1 MLNRCRLVL
10 YSWRGDIGKDVSVYV
25 ENGRIAW
32 IGTTAPPLGAKSGLV
47 IDCREHILMPCL
59 YNAHTHAA
67 MVLLRGYH
75 DDSELMDWL
84 GHMWAVEWKLDPH
97 TVYLASKLAI
107 LEMITGGTCGF
118 LDMYFYPEETVKA
131 AKEIGIR
138 TALGPVIMGNVDP
151 YKAIEISLEFA
162 KKFEKDNIVKPVF
175 NIHSIY
181 ATPHDAIVLAAEKS
195 LELGVPLHIHV
206 SETRREVYEA
216 KKRYGAFPV
225 ELLDRKLKALH
236 SRTVLVHAGWIASW
250 ELELVRKARAS
261 IVHCPTSNMKLAT
274 AGHFPAYEAMEIGIN
289 VGLGTDGAA
298 SNNSLDMF
306 LEMKMMVMLQRHS
319 YWDTRIKATHALKAA
334 TVGSAR
340 AMGLEGVGKVEVG
353 YKADLVLVSTRSPR
367 LQPLRLDNLVST
379 IVYTTTADNVAYT
392 IVDGKPVFAPEDREE
407 VLKEVARIAQ
417 ELNNFIEKLSGE
429 KIQVPPCSPQQA
441 CKDISNIVG

>member
-1 MLNRCRLVL
+1 
-10 YSWRGDIGKDVSVYV
+10 
-25 ENGRIAW
+25 
-32 IGTTAPPLGAKSGLV
+32 
-47 IDCREHILMPCL
+47 
-59 YNAHTHAA
+59 
-67 MVLLRGYH
+67 
-75 DDSELMDWL
+75 
-84 GHMWAVEWKLDPH
+84 
-97 TVYLASKLAI
+97 VYLASKLAI

-138 TALGPVIMGNVDP
+138 TALGPVIMGDVDP

-319 YWDTRIKATHALKAA
+319 YWDTRVKALHALRAA
-334 TVGSAR
+334 TIGSAH
-340 AMGLEGVGKVEVG
+340 AMGLKGVGEVKIG
-353 YKADLVLVSTRSPR
+353 YKADLALLDIKHPR
-367 LQPLRLDNLVST
+367 LQPLRPDNLVSA
-379 IVYTTTADNVAYT
+379 IVYAATADNIAYT
-392 IVDGKPVFAPEDREE
+392 IVGGKPLFTLENREKMLE
-407 VLKEVARIAQ
+407 EAAKIAR
-417 ELNNFIEKLSGE
+417 ELNNFIEKLGGE
-429 KIQVPPCSPQQA
+429 KVQIPPCSPRQA
-441 CKDISNIVG
+441 CKTVGDTVG